1 MLKKV
6 FLMITLLLSALLC
19 AAVTPEE
26 KTGPDIPIAPEKQ
39 QNNVALNEI
48 LATPP
53 AIPRGP
59 RDVLA
64 DYERDMDKVTG
75 RLSAELA
82 SISQAS
88 AKGQLTR
95 EQAEY
100 LSHERYQVAMM
111 QFQLLS
117 AWHAILVQDLD
128 EADAKGANAGSGGTG
143 ASLVVP
149 LPFSSLQLN
158 PSLAQYL
165 GLSPEQVSAIQDLMS
180 SARRHLA
187 PLMDEMATTRQRLA
201 AATNSVH
208 TDQEQVHGLAVA
220 QARLLARL
228 IAANSELQVKI
239 GRVLNPQQRRKLQQI
254 QQPSELGL
262 LEAE

>member
-1 MLKKV
+1 MQKKV

-26 KTGPDIPIAPEKQ
+26 TTGPDIPVAPEKP

-48 LATPP
+48 LAVPP
-53 AIPRGP
+53 ANPRGP
-59 RDVLA
+59 RDILV
-64 DYERDMDKVTG
+64 DYERDMDNITG

-82 SISQAS
+82 SISQAF
-88 AKGQLTR
+88 AKGHLTR
-95 EQAEY
+95 ERAEY
-100 LSHERYQVAMM
+100 LSHERYQIAMM

-117 AWHAILVQDLD
+117 AWHAILEQNLD
-128 EADAKGANAGSGGTG
+128 EADAKADNASSGGTG

-180 SARRHLA
+180 SARRYLA
-187 PLMDEMATTRQRLA
+187 PLIDEMATTRQKLA
-201 AATNSVH
+201 TATNSVH
-208 TDQEQVHGLAVA
+208 PDQEQVHGLAVA
-220 QARLLARL
+220 QARLLTRL
-228 IAANSELQVKI
+228 IAANSELQIKI